1 MAVFSIGRAM
11 GGLFVLVVAT
21 ADRVVRRV
29 AVRVVVV
36 FCKGFRT
43 STKTGLDCPGGGA
56 VSFSFPL
63 SVAVDFP
70 LGSLFVTSL
79 VTSSNAALLVL
90 TAAVGALLSGAADLT
105 FVATPGGRAEA
116 VALAVATV
124 LERVAGRVMRAVAFS
139 MFLAVALVRTPRRT

>member
-1 MAVFSIGRAM
+1 MDCLV
-11 GGLFVLVVAT
+11 VLVVAT

-29 AVRVVVV
+29 AALRVVVV

-63 SVAVDFP
+63 SVAVGFP

-79 VTSSNAALLVL
+79 VTSTNAPLLVL
-90 TAAVGALLSGAADLT
+90 TAVVGALFSGAVDLT
-105 FVATPGGRAEA
+105 LVAVPG
-116 VALAVATV
+116 
-124 LERVAGRVMRAVAFS
+124 
-139 MFLAVALVRTPRRT
+139 